1 MPKYTQIF
9 TQVLRLLDW
18 KQFDSIVNKYE
29 GDRGAKGISSRSLL
43 ATMIFACFAKSDSLK
58 PTVKT
63 LETIGGSLPNLG
75 IERVPSRSNLG
86 YCLAHR
92 PSEIFREFFEAYA
105 SALSK
110 KLYGKHK
117 PNRLKR
123 KVFSIDST
131 VIPLCLSLFDWAKF
145 HHRNGAA
152 KAHTLLDHDGL
163 IPSVVQVT
171 AGCEHDAPVFERMLD
186 DLAWKLL
193 PGSIVLMDRGY
204 VCFDLFR
211 KMSDMK
217 LIFVTRLKKNMVYE
231 LKEEY
236 KRPDVD
242 GIVSDQRVFF
252 HSQDGKECS
261 ELRLVTA
268 KVLVRGEEK
277 DMRFLTNSF
286 TLAASTIV
294 LLYKARWEVENF
306 FKSLKQ
312 NIEIESFMGTTQNAV
327 EIQVYASMISM
338 LLLKELK
345 EVSDSNRRE
354 LKLKPLGFSCFV
366 TALRPNL
373 FRSIPLDIWLQKPF
387 APPDDAESHG
397 QLSLFP
403 LGFLGQQTRPQCK
416 ISP

>member
-1 MPKYTQIF
+1 MPKYTQKN
-9 TQVLRLLDW
+9 R
-18 KQFDSIVNKYE
+18 
-29 GDRGAKGISSRSLL
+29 RAKGISCRSLL
-43 ATMIFACFAKSDSLK
+43 ATMVFASLARADSLK

-86 YCLAHR
+86 YCLGHR
-92 PSEIFREFFEAYA
+92 PSGIFREFFEAYA

-110 KLYGKHK
+110 KLYGKRK

-131 VIPLCLSLFDWAKF
+131 IIPLCLSLFDWARF
-145 HHRNGAA
+145 HHRKGAA

-171 AGCEHDAPVFERMLD
+171 SGCEHDASVFGRMLD

-204 VCFDLFR
+204 ACFDLFR

-217 LIFVTRLKKNMVYE
+217 LVFVTRLKKNMAYE
-231 LKEEY
+231 VKEEY
-236 KRPDVD
+236 VLPDVD
-242 GIVSDQRVFF
+242 GLVSDRKAVFQ
-252 HSQDGKECS
+252 SLNGRECG
-261 ELRLVTA
+261 ELRL
-268 KVLVRGEEK
+268 
-277 DMRFLTNSF
+277 
-286 TLAASTIV
+286 
-294 LLYKARWEVENF
+294 
-306 FKSLKQ
+306 
-312 NIEIESFMGTTQNAV
+312 
-327 EIQVYASMISM
+327 
-338 LLLKELK
+338 
-345 EVSDSNRRE
+345 
-354 LKLKPLGFSCFV
+354 V

-373 FRSIPLDIWLQKPF
+373 FRSTPLDIWLQKPF
-387 APPDDAESHG
+387 VPPDESEPHV

-403 LGFLGQQTRPQCK
+403 PGFLGQQTGRRCK